1 MLFSSLLHAV
11 EANPNMTRFFTDKFA
26 VCLTHRELSSSS
38 AKLSYWFP
46 SLFLMSISSL
56 GDQNSD
62 SSQLEI
68 YSRGAWA

>member
-1 MLFSSLLHAV
+1 MLFSRLLHAV
-11 EANPNMTRFFTDKFA
+11 EANPNMIRFFTDKFA
-26 VCLTHRELSSSS
+26 VFLTHRELSSSS
-38 AKLSYWFP
+38 AKSSYWFP